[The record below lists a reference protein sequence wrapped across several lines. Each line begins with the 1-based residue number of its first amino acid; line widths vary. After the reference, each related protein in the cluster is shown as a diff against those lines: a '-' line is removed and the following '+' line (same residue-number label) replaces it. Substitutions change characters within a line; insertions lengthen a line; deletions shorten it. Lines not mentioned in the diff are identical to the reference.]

1 VSHGG
6 VGPVTINVI
15 DNPAELN
22 LDWQNFEQP
31 SAAPAAVV
39 ANAAPSTSHTASLAI
54 VPGKA
59 ARSNVSSLTVDQ
71 RGEGGRLRS
80 RLSTRRSSMGRAET
94 MVGGDTTRTDAT
106 A

>member
-6 VGPVTINVI
+6 AGPVTINVI

-31 SAAPAAVV
+31 SVAAAVV
-39 ANAAPSTSHTASLAI
+39 ANAAPSTSHTASVAI

-94 MVGGDTTRTDAT
+94 MVGGDTARTDAT